1 MRNENQLLCFGTWRS
16 DTKNRD
22 SKMWTFLNLF
32 FPDKN
37 SKIQSFRKLTKEAIK
52 TLLNK
57 IFRLDQEQKK
67 NIIQNYMNEK
77 NIMLTWLTVTDLSR
91 STILLYL
98 KLLVLD
104 KFILGNEKNDLTDEV
119 ETVFG

>member
-1 MRNENQLLCFGTWRS
+1 
-16 DTKNRD
+16 
-22 SKMWTFLNLF
+22 MWTFLNLF

-37 SKIQSFRKLTKEAIK
+37 SKMQSFRKLTKEAIK

-77 NIMLTWLTVTDLSR
+77 NIMLT
-91 STILLYL
+91 
-98 KLLVLD
+98 
-104 KFILGNEKNDLTDEV
+104 
-119 ETVFG
+119 

>member
-1 MRNENQLLCFGTWRS
+1 MRNKNQLLYFGTWRS

-37 SKIQSFRKLTKEAIK
+37 SKMQSFRKLTKEAIK